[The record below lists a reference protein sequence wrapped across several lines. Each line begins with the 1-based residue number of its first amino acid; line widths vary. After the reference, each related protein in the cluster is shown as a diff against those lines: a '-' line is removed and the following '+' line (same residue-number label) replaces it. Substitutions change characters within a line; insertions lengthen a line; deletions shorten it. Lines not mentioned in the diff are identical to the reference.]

1 MYNTK
6 FRQIINFYIKNLSIN
21 FIIMILIDFLAL
33 NSQKI
38 DILSLFI
45 FQFIIL
51 NLFTLVQCA
60 ESTQIIKDNS
70 NF

>member
-60 ESTQIIKDNS
+60 ESTQIIEDNS